1 MSPSHAR
8 RLFAFNGW
16 ANRRVL
22 EAVRAVSPEDL
33 HRDLRTSFGS
43 IHGTLLHLVAG
54 EWRWL
59 QFWLDRPY
67 EREYLP
73 EEFPDAAAIERFWTE
88 IATEQQAFA
97 EALTEESMR
106 TTKLVRGAQRPLA
119 DTLQHLLNHSSYH
132 RGQVASLLR
141 QTGYDPPA
149 IDFLIFAVSE

>member
-1 MSPSHAR
+1 MSPGYAR
-8 RLFAFNGW
+8 RLFAFNSW

-22 EAVRAVSPEDL
+22 ETACSVRPEDL

-67 EREYLP
+67 EREYPP
-73 EEFPDAAAIERFWTE
+73 EEFFDAAAIERFWAA
-88 IATEQQAFA
+88 IATEQHAFA
-97 EALTEESMR
+97 EALTEERMR
-106 TTKLVRGAQRPLA
+106 ATKLVRGTERTLA

-132 RGQVASLLR
+132 RGQIASLLR
-141 QTGYDPPA
+141 QTGYAPPA
-149 IDFLIFAVSE
+149 IDFLVFAESE